1 MQICR
6 NRSASEFHRNVQ
18 RMSLRNKD
26 AEVENDYGDNPSNN
40 DSLFRH
46 NPVFACVFPHMFI
59 IYLKKKTMCRLL
71 IHGCK
76 NKLPAVQGEIR
87 VMEKL
92 VFLTN
97 GVKNPWGIALLC

>member
-1 MQICR
+1 MPQQKC
-6 NRSASEFHRNVQ
+6 
-18 RMSLRNKD
+18 LRVPQKRPKNETPNKD
-26 AEVENDYGDNPSNN
+26 AEVENEYGDNPSNN
-40 DSLFRH
+40 DGR

-59 IYLKKKTMCRLL
+59 IKKQNKNNNMRTLL

-76 NKLPAVQGEIR
+76 NKLPAVHGEIR

-97 GVKNPWGIALLC
+97 GVKNPWGIVLLC